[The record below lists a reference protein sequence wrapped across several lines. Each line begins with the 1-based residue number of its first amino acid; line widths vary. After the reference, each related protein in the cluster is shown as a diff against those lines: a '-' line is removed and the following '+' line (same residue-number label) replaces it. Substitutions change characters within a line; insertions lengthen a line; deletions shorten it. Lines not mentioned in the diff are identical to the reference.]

1 MPLPKTKK
9 RKVEHQEHQE
19 QQVRGQQ
26 TSPNQEQQ
34 VRSQQVRGRQTSP
47 NQEQQVRSQQVRGR
61 QTSSNQEIP
70 APAKS
75 IEKLIN
81 QNFKILSKLD
91 ILISAQQSID
101 DRLKKIEGSSDESSS
116 EDIIKTIIVEIAR
129 NLLKVSI
136 YPSQDEF
143 RDETEKVLKNSFPE
157 FYKKFRQNQFFIF
170 YEKNIYH
177 RLIAKHRSYRGSLTS
192 RIKDAL
198 HHIFPELPPI
208 TSNSLPSEIRL
219 WKNNPIVANC
229 HNKLFKKIVVEEPTT
244 FMSKIL
250 DRLFPSKKSAQNIR
264 CIRYKRL

>member
-9 RKVEHQEHQE
+9 RKVEQEHQEHQVRG

-26 TSPNQEQQ
+26 
-34 VRSQQVRGRQTSP
+34 VRG
-47 NQEQQVRSQQVRGR
+47 
-61 QTSSNQEIP
+61 QEIP

-75 IEKLIN
+75 IEKLIS

-116 EDIIKTIIVEIAR
+116 EDVIKTIVVEVAR

-136 YPSQDEF
+136 YPSQNEF
-143 RDETEKVLKNSFPE
+143 REETEKVLKSSFPE
-157 FYKKFRQNQFFIF
+157 LHKKFCQNPIF
-170 YEKNIYH
+170 YEKNIYQ
-177 RLIAKHRSYRGSLTS
+177 LLLAKHRSFRGSLTS

-198 HHIFPELPPI
+198 YNIFPELPSI
-208 TSNSLPSEIRL
+208 TANSPPSEIRL

-229 HNKLFKKIVVEEPTT
+229 HKKLFKKIVVEEPTT

-250 DRLFPSKKSAQNIR
+250 DRLFSSKKSAPK
-264 CIRYKRL
+264 YTLHTL